1 MSEVNFNPFPN
12 LSTNRLNLRKMNL
25 KDDKEIF
32 SLHSNPTVNKF
43 LSRSPDKTVDD
54 SKGFISRINEGIETD
69 KWIMWGITQHNDN
82 HIIGTICFWN
92 LDLENY
98 RSEIGFELHPDFHG
112 KGIMQEA
119 LTKIIEYGFREMNLH
134 SVEAQVN
141 PDNLSSIKLLSRNN
155 FVREA
160 YFKEKY
166 FFRGK
171 FVDAAIYSLLPK

>member
-1 MSEVNFNPFPN
+1 
-12 LSTNRLNLRKMNL
+12 
-25 KDDKEIF
+25 
-32 SLHSNPTVNKF
+32 
-43 LSRSPDKTVDD
+43 
-54 SKGFISRINEGIETD
+54 
-69 KWIMWGITQHNDN
+69 MWGITLRDQDT
-82 HIIGTICFWN
+82 IIWTICFWN

-98 RSEIGFELHPDFHG
+98 RSEIGFELHPDLHG

-119 LTKIIEYGFREMNLH
+119 LAKILEYGFNKMNLH

-141 PDNLSSIKLLSRNN
+141 PNNLSSIKLLSRNN

-171 FVDAAIYSLLPK
+171 FVDAAIYSIIRSQE